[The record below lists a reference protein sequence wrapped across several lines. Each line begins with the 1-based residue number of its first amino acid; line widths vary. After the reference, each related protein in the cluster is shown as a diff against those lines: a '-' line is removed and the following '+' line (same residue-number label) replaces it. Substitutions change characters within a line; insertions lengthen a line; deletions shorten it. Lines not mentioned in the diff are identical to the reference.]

1 MKILGSINSWFTK
14 RVSVVEDEFIIDS
27 LFIYFILD
35 IFSWSF
41 AFEEEKMYELLK
53 FLRLEK
59 SKPSVG
65 STANVQNYIENTFDM
80 TLGSYEA
87 DCLLKYIGLCGG
99 KGDQILLLPYTE
111 EVSKRKWCQQLDQ
124 KALGAMLKA
133 QKKKKKIKKSDIRD
147 YRALVRKRRTS
158 AVCNVRVIN
167 HKKESPFEDTLANTD
182 HVYDFTLT
190 KTKENESS
198 DLFQKTQSVIDSINK
213 LNYLS
218 DSASD
223 FSSFSRQSS
232 ISGIS
237 EDYEGG
243 GIFGDDFS
251 LEESNMATGAF
262 KTDPSELEEVYRTK
276 TDVSSFDPSPEG
288 EQDDASDVV
297 AAGVSRATEDD
308 TRELLKY
315 QR

>member
-1 MKILGSINSWFTK
+1 
-14 RVSVVEDEFIIDS
+14 
-27 LFIYFILD
+27 
-35 IFSWSF
+35 
-41 AFEEEKMYELLK
+41 MYELLK

-59 SKPSVG
+59 SKPTVG
-65 STANVQNYIENTFDM
+65 STANVQNYIENNFDM
-80 TLGSYEA
+80 TLGNYEA
-87 DCLLKYIGLCGG
+87 DCLLKYIGLYGG

-111 EVSKRKWCQQLDQ
+111 EVSKRKWCQQLDH
-124 KALGAMLKA
+124 KALGALFKA
-133 QKKKKKIKKSDIRD
+133 QKKKTKIKKADIRE
-147 YRALVRKRRTS
+147 YRALVRKRRAS
-158 AVCNVRVIN
+158 SVCNVRVIS
-167 HKKESPFEDTLANTD
+167 HAKDCPFDDPDFDTD
-182 HVYDFTLT
+182 HVYDFTLS
-190 KTKENESS
+190 KTRESENN

-218 DSASD
+218 DSASE

-251 LEESNMATGAF
+251 LDGSSVATGAF
-262 KTDPSELEEVYRTK
+262 KTDPSELEEMYRSK

-288 EQDDASDVV
+288 EQDDASEVV

-308 TRELLKY
+308 NEPLLKY
-315 QR
+315 QN